1 MRTCSRPDG
10 NEAVTEGAGGAF
22 RWQARVYYED
32 TDAAGVVFYANYLRY
47 MERARTEWLRSL
59 GFEQARLRRE
69 HNIVFAVRSQSIDY
83 KKPGRLDDLLTV
95 TARLVKQRANV
106 LLFQQRITR
115 DQALLTRATVRVA
128 CLRADTLKSAPIP
141 RALAARFEL

>member
-1 MRTCSRPDG
+1 M
-10 NEAVTEGAGGAF
+10 TEGAGEAF
-22 RWQARVYYED
+22 TWQARVYYED

-69 HNIVFAVRSQSIDY
+69 HNIVFAVRRQSIDY
-83 KKPGRLDDLLTV
+83 KKPGRLDDLLTI
-95 TARLVKQRANV
+95 TARLLKQRANM
-106 LLFQQRITR
+106 LLFQQLITR

-141 RALAARFEL
+141 RALAARFGS

>member
-1 MRTCSRPDG
+1 M
-10 NEAVTEGAGGAF
+10 AEGAGEAF
-22 RWQARVYYED
+22 TWQARVYDED

-83 KKPGRLDDLLTV
+83 KKPGRLDDLLTI
-95 TARLVKQRANV
+95 TARLLKQRANM
-106 LLFQQRITR
+106 LLFQQLITSE
-115 DQALLTRATVRVA
+115 QALLTRATVRVA
-128 CLRADTLKSAPIP
+128 CLRADTLKSTPIP
-141 RALAARFEL
+141 RALAARFEP